1 MTAIPQDNMEA
12 IQAYLMLEGFQ
23 GKQLYQDGEVLA
35 IVDQILADEGFTTQ
49 FTNDTMFGKTA
60 LQNLYTQHKNDALG
74 GRFGGRS
81 VTYPYGYSMVRR
93 GEATDNDG
101 FRTPVRNKKRNH
113 WDAISGR
120 AIPQI
125 LNLAR
130 TGELTPEFQTELNA
144 GRDASMA
151 SGDSAPAAT
160 STDTTVPETVDEV
173 PAAVAPAPAV
183 AAPGNKIKGGLTEGS
198 QFTVPAPPTPDEQI
212 GLSAKAWQETPGSE
226 KLYDY
231 QGRLVFRMRPS
242 RMDESMQPTNAVVV
256 SETATSEE
264 SFDDF
269 MDFGMDDAS
278 TTTTTTESSVD
289 NNTPYFLT
297 PELEFAFKM
306 GEKAYFRV
314 VGGSNASEYSGMMWP
329 VNIANDSEGATVT
342 DIKVR
347 WKAPTGTFTEP
358 DEPENF
364 VITLQQA
371 GTTMTLTLDD
381 MGHLSGPEYNKK
393 QSSGQ
398 YNDVGGMMTQIA
410 SGKVI
415 VYSHPIKGFGGLLT
429 ASDGEPTDTMTWS
442 DLNASAAG
450 YTGSVKVNSATEVV
464 TVFQRQMSRFYGNSS
479 LSDAR
484 LNWRNWSDSGDP
496 DSIML
501 PIAGGDNAIFNL
513 DPKPY
518 ALQADVRVYE
528 EFAPQYL
535 APKLLQLDV
544 VLENGVP
551 QATDSTG
558 VIVPVREYDEDGD
571 IEDEEWVQTVQF
583 QVNGSESSEYFGSAQ
598 TKTFVLPGDEA
609 HLRFKNMAGDWV
621 DVPKGGIDYITYD
634 RSSAETVG
642 DVTVVRGLRIVT
654 TTGEQIDIPTV
665 QDTGAVQLEDPNGKQ
680 VGGIIKG
687 GELSPPAPEIE
698 VLNESANTVWDER
711 RKARRRE
718 KQSSRFTKR
727 DETGAVNTRSI
738 AFRAAPSSKEYYVLA
753 ETNEGFHLVK
763 IDLDVRRD

>member
-35 IVDQILADEGFTTQ
+35 IVDQILTDEGYTTQ

-81 VTYPYGYSMVRR
+81 VTYPYGYGMVRR

-130 TGELTPEFQTELNA
+130 TGELTPEFQNDLNG
-144 GRDASMA
+144 GRDESMA
-151 SGDSAPAAT
+151 SGDSAPAT
-160 STDTTVPETVDEV
+160 STTTVPETVDEV
-173 PAAVAPAPAV
+173 PAAVAPAPAI
-183 AAPGNKIKGGLTEGS
+183 AAPGNKIKGGLTQGS

-212 GLSAKAWQETPGSE
+212 GLSAKAWRETPGSE

-269 MDFGMDDAS
+269 MDFGMDDDAS
-278 TTTTTTESSVD
+278 TATTEPSAD
-289 NNTPYFLT
+289 NNAPYFLT

-306 GEKAYFRV
+306 GDKAYFRV
-314 VGGSNASEYSGMMWP
+314 VGGSNASEYSGLMWP
-329 VNIANDSEGATVT
+329 VNIAMDWDVEGATVT

-364 VITLQQA
+364 VITLEQR
-371 GTTMTLTLDD
+371 GVTMTLTIDD
-381 MGHLSGPEYNKK
+381 KGRLSGPEYNKK

-398 YNDVGGMMTQIA
+398 YNDVGGMMTQVA
-410 SGKVI
+410 SDKVI
-415 VYSHPIKGFGGLLT
+415 VYSHPLKGFGGLLT
-429 ASDGEPTDTMTWS
+429 AEDGEPTDTMTWS

-496 DSIML
+496 DSVML
-501 PIAGGDNAIFNL
+501 PIGGGDNAIFNL

-518 ALQADVRVYE
+518 AIQADVRVYE
-528 EFAPQYL
+528 EFAPEYL
-535 APKLLQLDV
+535 ANKLLQLNV
-544 VLENGVP
+544 VLEDGVP
-551 QATDSTG
+551 QATESTG
-558 VIVPVREYDEDGD
+558 VIVPVREYDEDGE

-609 HLRFKNMAGDWV
+609 FLQFKNTDDEWV

-634 RSSAETVG
+634 RASAKTVG
-642 DVTVVRGLRIVT
+642 DVTVVQGLQIVT
-654 TTGEQIDIPTV
+654 TAGEKIEIPTV
-665 QDTGAVQLEDPNGKQ
+665 QDMGTVQLKDPNGKQ
-680 VGGIIKG
+680 VGGTIKG
-687 GELSPPAPEIE
+687 GEFSPPAPEIE
-698 VLNESANTVWDER
+698 IINESANTVWDER

-718 KQSSRFTKR
+718 KQAPRFTKR
-727 DETGAVNTRSI
+727 DETGAINTRSI
-738 AFRAAPSSKEYYVLA
+738 AFRAAPASKEYYVLA
-753 ETNEGFHLVK
+753 ETDEGFHLVK
-763 IDLDVRRD
+763 IDLNVRRD

>member
-35 IVDQILADEGFTTQ
+35 IVDQILTDNGYTTQ

-81 VTYPYGYSMVRR
+81 VTYPYGYSLVRA

-101 FRTPVRNKKRNH
+101 FAQPVRNKKLDWWN
-113 WDAISGR
+113 AISGR
-120 AIPQI
+120 ATLQI

-130 TGELTPEFQTELNA
+130 TGELTPEFQNDLNG
-144 GRDASMA
+144 GRDDALA

-160 STDTTVPETVDEV
+160 STDTTVPETVVTPPE
-173 PAAVAPAPAV
+173 PAVAPAPAV

-198 QFTVPAPPTPDEQI
+198 QFTVPPPPTPDEQI
-212 GLSAKAWQETPGSE
+212 GLSAKAWQQSVD
-226 KLYDY
+226 KMYDY

-269 MDFGMDDAS
+269 MDFGMDDDAS
-278 TTTTTTESSVD
+278 TTTESSVD
-289 NNTPYFLT
+289 NNAPYFLT

-342 DIKVR
+342 DIKVL
-347 WKAPTGTFTEP
+347 WKAPTGTFDEP
-358 DEPENF
+358 DTPENF
-364 VITLQQA
+364 KITLQQS
-371 GTTMTLTLDD
+371 GESLTLTLDD
-381 MGHLSGPEYNKK
+381 KGNLQGPEYNKK
-393 QSSGQ
+393 QSSGS

-410 SGKVI
+410 SDKVI
-415 VYSHPIKGFGGLLT
+415 VYSHPVKGFGGLLT

-513 DPKPY
+513 DPKPKDIK
-518 ALQADVRVYE
+518 ADVRVYE

-535 APKLLQLDV
+535 ANKLLQLDV
-544 VLENGVP
+544 VLDDGVP
-551 QATDSTG
+551 QATESTG
-558 VIVPVREYDEDGD
+558 VIVPAPVYDDEGD
-571 IEDEEWVQTVQF
+571 ISDMDWSQTVQF

-598 TKTFVLPGDEA
+598 TKTFVLPGDESL
-609 HLRFKNMAGDWV
+609 LRFKNTAGEWV

-634 RSSAETVG
+634 RASSEKVG
-642 DVTVVRGLRIVT
+642 DVTVVRGLRIIT
-654 TTGEQIDIPTV
+654 TDGEKIDIPTV
-665 QDTGAVQLEDPNGKQ
+665 QDTGVIQLQDSNGKQ
-680 VGGIIKG
+680 VGGIIQG
-687 GELSPPAPEIE
+687 GELTPPAPHIEI
-698 VLNESANTVWDER
+698 LNESANTVWDER

-718 KQSSRFTKR
+718 KQAPRFTKR

-738 AFRAAPSSKEYYVLA
+738 AFRAAPSSKEYYILA

-763 IDLDVRRD
+763 IDLDIRRE